1 MAGKMVSPV
10 GPGWKGKMVSP
21 VGPGWKGKPLKRPPT
36 GKSLTGTPLT
46 GGRAVTQ
53 GVPTQPTHG
62 KVHRQGGGRAVTQG
76 VPTQPTHGKV
86 HRQGGGRAVTQGV
99 PTQPTGHAT
108 KRLSPSGVVSAKK
121 RLSPSG
127 MGGDK
132 AKARHLADMIFRQQP
147 KAKPKAKPK
156 PRTRS
161 VKRTMPVVKKLLKTP
176 AKHGRKRVPHG
187 AVAAT
192 GVSKLY

>member
-1 MAGKMVSPV
+1 MA
-10 GPGWKGKMVSP
+10 GKMVSP

-76 VPTQPTHGKV
+76 VPTQPT
-86 HRQGGGRAVTQGV
+86 
-99 PTQPTGHAT
+99 GHAK